1 MSRWMRNRGL
11 ITSRNPKSKAAESY
25 RRLRTNI
32 EILGRDGALKPIAV
46 VSAESGEGRS
56 TTSANIAVA
65 YSQANRKV
73 LLLDSDLRSPTLHQI
88 FELRNDKGLS
98 SVLAGQSGIREVAQ
112 KTEIDNLEV
121 VCAGPVPSNP
131 SELLESEAM
140 TALLESA
147 KKDFDI
153 VILDTAA
160 MRSTSDALIVA
171 DKCDGAV
178 LVIRRGKTK
187 LEAAAKAK
195 DTLKASRTR
204 MVGAIFNQIGR

>member
-1 MSRWMRNRGL
+1 
-11 ITSRNPKSKAAESY
+11 
-25 RRLRTNI
+25 
-32 EILGRDGALKPIAV
+32 
-46 VSAESGEGRS
+46 
-56 TTSANIAVA
+56 
-65 YSQANRKV
+65 
-73 LLLDSDLRSPTLHQI
+73 
-88 FELRNDKGLS
+88 
-98 SVLAGQSGIREVAQ
+98 
-112 KTEIDNLEV
+112 V

-147 KKDFDI
+147 KRDFDI